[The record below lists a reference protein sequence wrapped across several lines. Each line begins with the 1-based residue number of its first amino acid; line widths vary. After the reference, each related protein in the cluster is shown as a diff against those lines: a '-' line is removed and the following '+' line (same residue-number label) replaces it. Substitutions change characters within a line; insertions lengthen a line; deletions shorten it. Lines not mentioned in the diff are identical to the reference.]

1 MNYEIP
7 IRLERDLQELGVLSI
22 CHEELDDPTQPEDRE
37 YVFRMP
43 DLDENGEPPF

>member
-7 IRLERDLQELGVLSI
+7 TYLERSLQELGVLSTQ
-22 CHEELDDPTQPEDRE
+22 HEELDDPTQPEDLQ

-43 DLDENGEPPF
+43 ELDENGDPPF